1 MIVARLAALASAGA
15 FATAGAVAQVTQPG
29 IYEASLCVANPAS
42 APPSCGAAAFTVHGP
57 GRATLQVFDIVYR
70 FRLRRSQLDV
80 TLTQGNVQIDEFSAD
95 YAWRDG
101 ALLFVDAQKNV
112 RYAIRPEAKP
122 R

>member
-1 MIVARLAALASAGA
+1 MTTVRLAALAAASALASAGA
-15 FATAGAVAQVTQPG
+15 TAQVTQPG
-29 IYEASLCVANPAS
+29 SYEARFCVSNPAS
-42 APPSCGAAAFTVHGP
+42 APPSCGAAAFTVHAP
-57 GRATLQVFDIVYR
+57 GRATLQVFDIEYR

-80 TLTQGNVQIDEFSAD
+80 TLTQGTVQIDEFTTD

-101 ALLFVDAQKNV
+101 ALVFDDAPKNV